1 MTQKPRRLHVT
12 LKDVAAH
19 IGVSHTTVSN
29 AFSRPEKLSSDLR
42 QKIFKT
48 ARELGYSGPDPAAQQ
63 LRKGQIGAVG
73 LVLSHDLHYAVSDPA
88 GLAVLRGV
96 TKAYQSHPTNLLL
109 IASHDKEAEGPC
121 AAIPSHAAV
130 DSMILYSLATNSHT
144 VERASRRGIPL
155 VTIDQ
160 PRISGAGFVGVDP
173 TSGINA
179 AVQHML
185 QLGHR
190 RFGILSL
197 KLVPDRKTGFVS
209 KERLA
214 ASQYE
219 MVLTRLDAYRQA
231 FLQAG
236 FEPEECPIW
245 ECGEAIEESALKGT
259 MKLLQAPSKPTVIIA
274 LSDRLAI
281 AAIKAVQAIGLSVP
295 NDISIVGFDDIP
307 EAEVHKLTTIRQPH
321 EEKGQQA
328 VKILQKK
335 NSCQE
340 VILQS
345 TYIERNTVGIS
356 SEKYSR
362 NS

>member
-19 IGVSHTTVSN
+19 TGVSHTAVSN
-29 AFSRPEKLSSDLR
+29 AFSRPEKLSADLR
-42 QKIFKT
+42 QRIFKT
-48 ARELGYSGPDPAAQQ
+48 ARELGYSGPNPAAQQ

-109 IASHDKEAEGPC
+109 IPSHDKETEGPFT
-121 AAIPSHAAV
+121 AIPNHAAV
-130 DSMILYSLATNSHT
+130 DSMILYSLASNSQT

-160 PRISGAGFVGVDP
+160 PRIAGAGFIGVDP
-173 TSGINA
+173 IPGINQ
-179 AVQHML
+179 AVHRMF

-197 KLVPDRKTGFVS
+197 KLVPDKKTGFVA
-209 KERLA
+209 EDRLA

-219 MVLTRLDAYRQA
+219 MVSSRLNAYRQA
-231 FLQAG
+231 LLQVG
-236 FEPEECPIW
+236 LEPPECPIW
-245 ECGEAIEESALKGT
+245 ECGEDLEESASKGT

-274 LSDRLAI
+274 LSDRLAV
-281 AAIKAVQAIGLSVP
+281 AAIKAVQASGLSVP
-295 NDISIVGFDDIP
+295 EDISVLGFDDIP
-307 EAEVHKLTTIRQPH
+307 EAETHQLTTIRQPH

-328 VKILQKK
+328 VKLLQKK
-335 NSCQE
+335 NHCQE
-340 VILQS
+340 IILQT
-345 TYIERNTVGIS
+345 TYRERKTVGPV
-356 SEKYSR
+356 KK
-362 NS
+362 